1 MEAKKIC
8 PFMSELGMHSWKEER
23 PEELTLN
30 LVKADCQE
38 KYCALWVEGTEGQA
52 GHCGMRK

>member
-8 PFMSELGMHSWKEER
+8 PFMSGFSTSSCKEKCPEALNGHFNEAHCQKEL
-23 PEELTLN
+23 
-30 LVKADCQE
+30 
-38 KYCALWVEGTEGQA
+38 CALWVEGTEGQA